1 MPRLPWH
8 CCWTEGWPDS
18 TATPETSLLLTCRF
32 CCLSRAQEAS
42 FFSEEPEMPLKR
54 SVSKVRHMTGS
65 GWALAELT
73 VDLWVTSHSNSDP
86 SSYPANRRGPEVA
99 SVWSSGRMIREKMK
113 TKRKEDVNAEWKHC
127 VEVGAEWSR
136 GYHPGSSCWHSRLL
150 WAPFISPLCT
160 LKKIHYGIAHFTP
173 HLYFWPPVC

>member
-1 MPRLPWH
+1 
-8 CCWTEGWPDS
+8 
-18 TATPETSLLLTCRF
+18 
-32 CCLSRAQEAS
+32 
-42 FFSEEPEMPLKR
+42 MPLKR

-65 GWALAELT
+65 EWALAELT

-99 SVWSSGRMIREKMK
+99 SVWSRGRMIREKMK
-113 TKRKEDVNAEWKHC
+113 TKRKDVNAGWKHC

-150 WAPFISPLCT
+150 WAPFISLLCT
-160 LKKIHYGIAHFTP
+160 LKKIHSGIAHFAP
-173 HLYFWPPVC
+173 HLYYWPPVSKKKITNVSLLFSTWLIWSYFHTIPHFSSFILILFNIEFLWCKHLHQWH